1 MIPLKMRSFSFY
13 YYYFGQHSI
22 TKYFDKGV
30 IIVNYEEEPDTIAP
44 PALVIYPMNSDP
56 ALPLSGWKHQNLSQ
70 CSNCSILS
78 GEDLIQALE
87 KASYSTEDVIQQT
100 STDGETYWKDD
111 DWYDIKRFYINFED
125 GIIQSVEIQN
135 DTVMSNNKFST
146 ASFVLNKNISYLIY
160 FMDRKLQ
167 FITGSPDVIP
177 RSLWISKLGITNL
190 YLKVIR
196 HEKLNRP
203 IKPCDPS
210 PEYDLGT
217 CLERSL
223 ITRAGCQPPW
233 RRVTVEEYPICDDWT
248 MMDSYDT
255 EFWNFY
261 NSDRK
266 TLFKNSDCL
275 MPCSFMEYKVNSL
288 SIK

>member
-1 MIPLKMRSFSFY
+1 MLGHISKNPNSAIWPKPTRFWLLLVNKSLCSIPLSCARSE
-13 YYYFGQHSI
+13 I
-22 TKYFDKGV
+22 K
-30 IIVNYEEEPDTIAP
+30 
-44 PALVIYPMNSDP
+44 
-56 ALPLSGWKHQNLSQ
+56 
-70 CSNCSILS
+70 
-78 GEDLIQALE
+78 
-87 KASYSTEDVIQQT
+87 
-100 STDGETYWKDD
+100 ETPGD
-111 DWYDIKRFYINFED
+111 RCVFA
-125 GIIQSVEIQN
+125 
-135 DTVMSNNKFST
+135 T
-146 ASFVLNKNISYLIY
+146 ASLLLNNNISYLIY
-160 FMDRKLQ
+160 FMDERLQ

-203 IKPCDPS
+203 KKPCDPS

-217 CLERSL
+217 CLDRSL

-248 MMDSYDT
+248 MFFSYDT
-255 EFWNFY
+255 EYWNFY

-275 MPCSFMEYKVNSL
+275 MPCSFIEYKVNSV
-288 SIK
+288 SNN

>member
-1 MIPLKMRSFSFY
+1 MYS
-13 YYYFGQHSI
+13 YYFGQHSVK
-22 TKYFDKGV
+22 KYLDKGV
-30 IIVNYEEEPDTIAP
+30 IIVIYEEEPDVIPP
-44 PALVIYPMNSDP
+44 PAVVIYPINSNTTP
-56 ALPLSGWKHQNLSQ
+56 GEPGNGWKFDVQPA
-70 CSNCSILS
+70 CSNMS
-78 GEDLIQALE
+78 GEDFIQCLE
-87 KASYSTEDVIQQT
+87 TASYSADDLIK
-100 STDGETYWKDD
+100 SASIDGETYYYGY
-111 DWYDIKRFYINFED
+111 DWYDIKRFFINYSD
-125 GIIQSVEIQN
+125 GIFQSVEIQN
-135 DTVMSNNKFST
+135 DTVMSNDIFAT
-146 ASFVLNKNISYLIY
+146 ASFQLNNNISYLVY
-160 FMDRKLQ
+160 FMDRRLQ
-167 FITGSPDVIP
+167 YITGSPDVIP
-177 RSLWISKLGITNL
+177 RSLWKSKIGATNI

-275 MPCSFMEYKVNSL
+275 MPCSFIEYKVNSL
-288 SIK
+288 STK